1 MREKKKLLLKMLVM
15 TCFMFSPSAADAQTA
30 ADVAKSINS
39 IKRDT
44 MYIYA
49 ETTMKDLNEAYSG
62 ARALLE
68 MKVGEWVRS
77 QQPNEGIEV
86 CIVKAKEHFIQLE
99 TRRGDFY
106 RAFVY
111 VRKSDIMPVAD
122 KSEITVFEVAPPA
135 KPSQVEAT
143 PAIIISEDAP
153 IEIKEET
160 KPLIELTSDE
170 KQMVAVKRFSEVE
183 PYIKGL
189 QGKGRVKNFGKY
201 ATMPVTEDCHI
212 FVYDKQGNIPALLR
226 KTGSVQYNLNTLRED
241 NVKNYKNCG
250 AIWLQLK

>member
-1 MREKKKLLLKMLVM
+1 MKRLFFCLSFIIYHLS
-15 TCFMFSPSAADAQTA
+15 FSYAQ
-30 ADVAKSINS
+30 SIAQDINK

-49 ETTMKDLNEAYSG
+49 EATMKDLNEAYNG
-62 ARALLE
+62 ARAILE
-68 MKVGEWVRS
+68 MKVGDWVRA
-77 QQPNEGIEV
+77 QHPEEGIEV

-122 KSEITVFEVAPPA
+122 KSEVTVFEVAPPTQPNQPQA
-135 KPSQVEAT
+135 A
-143 PAIIISEDAP
+143 PAIILSEEAP
-153 IEIKEET
+153 IEKET
-160 KPLIELTSDE
+160 PVLELTSEE
-170 KQMVAVKRFSEVE
+170 KQMKQVRSFYEIE

-189 QGKGRVKNFGKY
+189 KSKDKLKAYGKY
-201 ATMPVTEDCHI
+201 ATMPANENCHL
-212 FVYDKQGNIPALLR
+212 FVYDKQGNISALLR
-226 KTGSVQYNLNTLRED
+226 KSGDIQYNLNTHKED

-250 AIWLQLK
+250 AIWFQLK

>member
-1 MREKKKLLLKMLVM
+1 MKRLLIIISVAISGLSI
-15 TCFMFSPSAADAQTA
+15 CEAQTI
-30 ADVAKSINS
+30 ADVTKNINK

-49 ETTMKDLNEAYSG
+49 EATMKDLNEAYNG
-62 ARALLE
+62 ARAILE
-68 MKVGEWVRS
+68 MKVGDWVLA
-77 QQPNEGIEV
+77 QHPEEGIEV

-122 KSEITVFEVAPPA
+122 KSEVTVFEVAPPA
-135 KPSQVEAT
+135 QSNQSQAT
-143 PAIIISEDAP
+143 PTIVISEEAP
-153 IEIKEET
+153 IEKET
-160 KPLIELTSDE
+160 LVLELTSEE
-170 KQMVAVKRFSEVE
+170 KQMKQVRSFYEVE

-189 QGKGRVKNFGKY
+189 KSKDKLIAYGKY
-201 ATMPVTEDCHI
+201 ATMPTNEDCHL
-212 FVYDKQGNIPALLR
+212 FVYDKQGNISALLR
-226 KTGSVQYNLNTLRED
+226 KRGNVQYNLNTLRED

-250 AIWLQLK
+250 AIWFQLK

>member
-1 MREKKKLLLKMLVM
+1 MKRLLILLALAIS
-15 TCFMFSPSAADAQTA
+15 CLSICEAQTV
-30 ADVAKSINS
+30 ADVSKNINKV
-39 IKRDT
+39 KRDT

-49 ETTMKDLNEAYSG
+49 EATMKDLNEAYNG
-62 ARALLE
+62 ARAILE
-68 MKVGEWVRS
+68 MKVGDWVRE
-77 QQPNEGIEV
+77 QHPEEGIEV

-122 KSEITVFEVAPPA
+122 KSEVTVFEVAPVVQPNQA
-135 KPSQVEAT
+135 QAA

-153 IEIKEET
+153 IEEKKAPI
-160 KPLIELTSDE
+160 LELTSEE
-170 KQMVAVKRFSEVE
+170 KQMKQVRSFYEIE

-189 QGKGRVKNFGKY
+189 KSKDKLIAYGKY
-201 ATMPVTEDCHI
+201 ATMPENEDCHL
-212 FVYDKQGNIPALLR
+212 FVYDKQGNISALLR
-226 KTGSVQYNLNTLRED
+226 KTGDIQYNLNTLKED

-250 AIWLQLK
+250 AIWFQLK